1 MDWVERYERKT
12 IYFILSAVLWRVGVF
27 LLAHAGVEISWFVS
41 LAVLGLIAC
50 GVACALCP
58 AHYRRASKAT
68 AGVLETLICSHDRGT
83 GRRTG
88 NLRASHVPGRR
99 ERNLAERSP

>member
-50 GVACALCP
+50 GWLVLSALLTTDEP
-58 AHYRRASKAT
+58 PKPPP
-68 AGVLETLICSHDRGT
+68 EF
-83 GRRTG
+83 
-88 NLRASHVPGRR
+88 
-99 ERNLAERSP
+99 